1 MKTDKNHPERPT
13 FGWRRSED
21 TPIKEQ
27 PVFTPG
33 DIIFIILFV
42 ALILWIFDFLVLR
55 TMFGFGL
62 GLDIASATIVFML
75 IGWMVFV
82 AD

>member
-42 ALILWIFDFLVLR
+42 ALILWIFDFLVQDW
-55 TMFGFGL
+55 FGFGL
-62 GLDIASATIVFML
+62 GLDIASAGIVFML